1 VRIIR
6 KQDVS
11 EPFSGELGEKI
22 YEMIGRPREIG
33 GSSNH
38 SFVHVVIPP
47 GMSSPA
53 HFHKESEETY
63 YGIAGRGCMQINE
76 RRFFVETGVAVL
88 IMPGEIH
95 QIWNAE
101 SDEDFEFLTISAP
114 AWVPTDTYPAGLPT
128 ATSDEN
134 VAS

>member
-1 VRIIR
+1 MRVVR
-6 KQDVS
+6 KQDVDK
-11 EPFSGELGEKI
+11 PFQGELGEEI
-22 YEMIGRPREIG
+22 FEMIGRPSEIG

-47 GMSSPA
+47 GRSSPA

-63 YGIAGRGCMQINE
+63 YGIAGRAYMQIGD
-76 RRFFVETGVAVL
+76 RRFYVEPGIAVL

-101 SDEDFEFLTISAP
+101 PDRDFEFLTVSAP
-114 AWVPTDTYPAGLPT
+114 AWVPTDTYPVGLPP
-128 ATSDEN
+128 ATYDETT
-134 VAS
+134 